1 MNKSSTKLQKDGN
14 NKDQSRNKQ
23 NRGRDNN
30 RKYKSK
36 DCFFFLWFY
45 LFLNLFIYFNW
56 RIITLKYCD
65 IFCHTST

>member
-36 DCFFFLWFY
+36 DCFFFPY
-45 LFLNLFIYFNW
+45 GFIYF
-56 RIITLKYCD
+56 
-65 IFCHTST
+65 